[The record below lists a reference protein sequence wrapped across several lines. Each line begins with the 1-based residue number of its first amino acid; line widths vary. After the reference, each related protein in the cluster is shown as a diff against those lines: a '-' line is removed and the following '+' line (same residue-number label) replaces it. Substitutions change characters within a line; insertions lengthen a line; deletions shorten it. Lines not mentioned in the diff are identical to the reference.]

1 MSKKIKAIAAFSI
14 LTLSL
19 LFLGG
24 CGSQPEAPKYVFLFI
39 GDGMG
44 LNQIHAAEM
53 YAGVSESNIISSH
66 KMAFSEFPVI
76 GLMTDQSDSSFVT
89 DSAASGT
96 AMATGSKTRNGRINI
111 DSSNKVH
118 YKTISGAAKEKGLKV
133 GIISSVSL
141 DHATPASFYAH
152 VTHRS
157 MYYQIALQLAA
168 SPFDFYGGGGL
179 LRPKGRENDQPDAV
193 DIMEQNGF
201 FVVNTRD
208 KFRALKPNGQRV
220 IAFNEILAD
229 SSSIPYEIDRGRDDL
244 PLAAYVS
251 KAMELLDN
259 DEGFF
264 IMVEGGKIDWAC
276 HDNDGATAIR
286 GILAFN
292 EAVKEALLFY
302 QKHQDETLIIVTADH
317 ETGVLG
323 LASDSAT
330 SVTSIALLSYQ
341 NKSMEVFSETV
352 LQPYWAESGPERG
365 ALSELLPAIE
375 ENFGLHTITRD
386 ERQQLSREYREGD
399 MGARRKIE
407 LGLLPEET
415 AALEAAFATGERKA
429 FEENITRIL
438 NGKAGLSWGGDG
450 HSAAPLPV
458 FVIGRG
464 QESFGG
470 CYDNTDIA
478 RKLAALLEVE
488 LGPLPGS
495 EDKHP

>member
-1 MSKKIKAIAAFSI
+1 MLKRIKAITAFSI
-14 LTLSL
+14 LSLSL
-19 LFLGG
+19 LLLGG

-53 YAGVSESNIISSH
+53 YAGVTESNTISSH

-96 AMATGSKTRNGRINI
+96 AIASGCKTRNGRINI
-111 DSSNKVH
+111 DSSNKAH
-118 YKTISGAAKEKGLKV
+118 FKTISGAAKEKGLKV

-157 MYYQIALQLAA
+157 MYYQIALQMAA
-168 SPFDFYGGGGL
+168 SPFDFYGGGRL

-193 DIMEQNGF
+193 GIMEKNGF
-201 FVVNTRD
+201 FVVNTRE
-208 KFRALKPNGQRV
+208 KFRSLKPDGQRI
-220 IAFNEILAD
+220 IAFNESLAD
-229 SSSIPYEIDRGRDDL
+229 NAAMPFEIDRSQDDL

-251 KAMELLDN
+251 KASELLDN
-259 DEGFF
+259 DKGFF

-286 GILAFN
+286 EILAFN
-292 EAVKEALLFY
+292 EAVKEALRFY
-302 QKHQDETLIIVTADH
+302 NKHQDETLIIVTADH

-323 LASDSAT
+323 LQSERAT

-341 NKSMEVFSETV
+341 KKSMEFFSETV
-352 LQPYWAESGPERG
+352 LKPYWAESGPERG
-365 ALSELLPAIE
+365 ALSDLLPAIE

-386 ERQQLSREYREGD
+386 ERQQLSREYRQGD
-399 MGARRKIE
+399 KGARRKIE
-407 LGLLPEET
+407 LGLLPEDT
-415 AALEAAFATGERKA
+415 ADLEAAFTTGERKA
-429 FEENITRIL
+429 FEEYVTRIL
-438 NGKAGLSWGGDG
+438 NSKAGLNWGGDG
-450 HSAAPLPV
+450 HSAALLPV
-458 FVIGRG
+458 FAIGRG
-464 QESFGG
+464 QGSFGG

-478 RKLAALLEVE
+478 KKLAALLEVE
-488 LGPLPGS
+488 LGSTPIS
-495 EDKHP
+495 EDRHP